1 MSANYKPVGG
11 VESVALYPADAVA
24 TALFSSAGCEV
35 SLTGTPLEVELL
47 EGHSSFEEQTK
58 VRNGVT
64 RISHKLRL
72 VADRERASAWLENSF
87 LERVAIEGTIAVVKL
102 CDSRRLLVGYSALFG
117 DEQPLRLEALTSA
130 SGDTPHDMPTVT
142 LELSSYDREF
152 SQPIL

>member
-1 MSANYKPVGG
+1 MSANYKPIGG

-24 TALFSSAGCEV
+24 TALFSSVGCEV

-47 EGHSSFEEQTK
+47 ESRSSFEEQSK

-64 RISHKLRL
+64 RISHKLHL
-72 VADRERASAWLENSF
+72 VADRQKASAWLEQDT
-87 LERVAIEGTIAVVKL
+87 LERVAIEGVIAVVTL

-117 DEQPLRLEALTSA
+117 DEQPLRLESLISA
-130 SGDTPHDMPTVT
+130 SGDSPHDMPTVT
-142 LELSSYDREF
+142 LELSSCDREF